1 MLEYRPGSPRKVS
14 GRDRHWPTWWPTKP
28 GWREL
33 KAPGLPIQ
41 NRRVAFFQDAASRR
55 TGGTRPPTGELHSR
69 SVHHTRKRLR
79 PPGLGETSL
88 ERPPKALRQP
98 LSRQRS
104 PDPGKTMPARG
115 GGLTW
120 AESVGRPGRLPSDL
134 FLKRRPE
141 LEAAVDGP
149 LAADGP
155 AAADLIAPSRDRFP
169 PPLSAISRPDFST
182 RPADFADERQRGD
195 PYVSGEVRAMAPGS
209 PGSPSPP
216 HQPVA
221 TPDTAAARC
230 PWQRHSDPPTG
241 RSTAAWRS
249 LPALP

>member
-1 MLEYRPGSPRKVS
+1 MVAHQAGMARTQGTGPADSKTGAWRFFKTLRAGEPEGHGPQQGNCIPDLGIVHRNRSGRPVWAKLRSRGRQKPCDGRAPGSV
-14 GRDRHWPTWWPTKP
+14 
-28 GWREL
+28 
-33 KAPGLPIQ
+33 
-41 NRRVAFFQDAASRR
+41 
-55 TGGTRPPTGELHSR
+55 PPT
-69 SVHHTRKRLR
+69 
-79 PPGLGETSL
+79 
-88 ERPPKALRQP
+88 
-98 LSRQRS
+98 
-104 PDPGKTMPARG
+104 PARPCLFGG

-120 AESVGRPGRLPSDL
+120 AESVGCPDGSPSDL

-149 LAADGP
+149 LAAEEP
-155 AAADLIAPSRDRFP
+155 AAADLIAPSQDRLP

-182 RPADFADERQRGD
+182 RSAQSADERQRGD

-249 LPALP
+249 LSALP